1 MSQIAERE
9 SVLDKLSI
17 FLVRTAT
24 IKPVVTLIVGSV
36 CIVAAAAIGYHL
48 IEFHTSRADLLNP
61 HSEYHQRWLRYV
73 GEFGD
78 QEDVYVVVEGDSP
91 REIEPVLTELAEALR
106 AQPQHFQHIM
116 EGFDAGRLAAKGLY
130 FIPKEELDAIPPRL
144 DRLES
149 VAAQAGASADPGEY
163 LHRLLEQGRALAGAD
178 QTQVDA
184 YWHEV
189 EKAFAATAAVLAGKG
204 PELLA
209 RHQLGAAL
217 PVGEDAHP
225 QGGNSIS
232 VPAGSA
238 VAGGGDGS
246 PGGAGEEARGL
257 PAGRGGGDAGAA
269 VSAALNHRRLFSP
282 DGKLGLIVL
291 RFVPDSGTQFAR
303 FAERVAA
310 LRETLQIVQQRHPQV
325 RLGATGLPV
334 LEFDEMQAS
343 GSSGIAA
350 GAALLGVVL
359 VFVAG
364 FGGFRYPA
372 MITISLITAVAW
384 TCGYV
389 AFAVGHLNILTSAFG
404 AMLIGL
410 GDYGV
415 HFVAHYVTVRKEMR
429 GTRAALLKTAATV
442 GGGIATG
449 AVTTAAA
456 FFAGALTDFL
466 GVAELGIIAGGGILL
481 CWLADMTVLP
491 AMICLV
497 DRKPSA
503 APGSLVDLSGWFRPL
518 HGLPQTGS
526 LVLVLATVALAC
538 GLPMLRYD
546 YNLLNL
552 QPQGL
557 PSVEFQNKLVE
568 HMSRSSY
575 FALSVADSPEI
586 ALARKEQFLRLPTV
600 DHVEEIVS
608 LIPPDAAEREP
619 AVRAIAERLKR
630 IEQRLSG
637 DSAEALPGRLDAA
650 LSEWYAAASR
660 VPALA
665 EFARQIADLQS
676 LLRQIPPEELARRLS
691 ALPRAVET
699 ALGSQWAALQQA
711 ADPEPPTLNDL
722 PESLR
727 VRFVGQNGRHLVQVY
742 CKGDFW
748 DPQVM
753 RQFVADVR
761 SVDPE
766 ATGNPIQ
773 IYEAA
778 RQMNR
783 AYIEAALYAFVAIV
797 LALYLDFRSL
807 RDVGLVLI
815 PLACGM
821 AGLFGL
827 MGYLDIPLNPANMIT
842 LPLILGIGID
852 DGVHII
858 HDFRRQKGR
867 YLAPQPSTL
876 TAVVVNTLTTLV
888 GFGALM
894 LSPHQGLQ
902 SLGRV
907 LTLGMATCLTAAL
920 LLPSLLRV
928 LSGWQG
934 PAEGESREGPAEI
947 ETVLAETLFRGQAGG
962 DEAAVEPAA
971 SEPAERVAVR
981 RARDETAAQDDPDRA
996 AA

>member
-1 MSQIAERE
+1 MSQIPERE
-9 SVLDKLSI
+9 SVLDKLSV
-17 FLVRTAT
+17 FLVRTA
-24 IKPVVTLIVGSV
+24 IVHPVVTLIVGFG
-36 CIVAAAAIGYHL
+36 CMIAAAVIGYHF
-48 IEFHTSRADLLNP
+48 IQFHTSRADLLNP
-61 HSEYHQRWLRYV
+61 RSEYHQRWLRYV

-91 REIEPVLTELAEALR
+91 REMEPVLIELADALR
-106 AQPQHFQHIM
+106 SQPQHFQHIL
-116 EGFDAGRLAAKGLY
+116 EGFDAGQLAAKGLY
-130 FIPKEELDAIPPRL
+130 YLPRAELEALPPQL
-144 DRLES
+144 DRLEAA
-149 VAAQAGASADPGEY
+149 AAQTKLLADPGEY
-163 LHRLLEQGRALAGAD
+163 LRRLLEQGKGLSEAD
-178 QTQVDA
+178 QARVDA
-184 YWHEV
+184 YWHDV
-189 EKAFAATAAVLAGKG
+189 ENAFGVTAAVLAGKG
-204 PELLA
+204 EEILG
-209 RHQLGAAL
+209 QLPFGATLGFTAEGSFGG
-217 PVGEDAHP
+217 PVEDARAADP
-225 QGGNSIS
+225 APGGES
-232 VPAGSA
+232 AATA
-238 VAGGGDGS
+238 VAES
-246 PGGAGEEARGL
+246 RNL
-257 PAGRGGGDAGAA
+257 
-269 VSAALNHRRLFSP
+269 RRFFSP

-310 LRETLQIVQQRHPQV
+310 LRETLHVVQQRHPHV
-325 RLGATGLPV
+325 HLGATGLPV

-343 GSSGIAA
+343 SSSGIAA
-350 GAALLGVVL
+350 GAALLGVIL
-359 VFVAG
+359 VFAAG

-372 MITISLITAVAW
+372 MITLSLMTAVAW
-384 TCGYV
+384 TCGYIT
-389 AFAVGHLNILTSAFG
+389 FTVGHLNILTSAFG

-415 HFVAHYVTVRKEMR
+415 HFVAHYLTVRRETR

-449 AVTTAAA
+449 ALTTAAA

-491 AMICLV
+491 AVICLV
-497 DRKPSA
+497 DRKPA
-503 APGSLVDLSGWFRPL
+503 ASRASLVDLSGWFRPL
-518 HGLPQTGS
+518 HGLPRAGS
-526 LVLVLATVALAC
+526 LVLVLATAVLAC
-538 GLPMLRYD
+538 GLPLLRYD

-575 FALSVADSPEI
+575 FALSVADTPEV

-619 AVRAIAERLKR
+619 LVRALVERLRR
-630 IEQRLSG
+630 IEPNLSG
-637 DSAEALPGRLDAA
+637 ASAETLPARLDAA
-650 LSEWYAAASR
+650 FSEWYAAASQ
-660 VPALA
+660 VPALVD
-665 EFARQIADLQS
+665 FAHRIADLQT
-676 LLRQIPPEELARRLS
+676 LLRQMPSEALAERLS
-691 ALPRAVET
+691 ALPRAVGA
-699 ALGSQWAALQQA
+699 ALGSQFSALKDA
-711 ADPEPPTLNDL
+711 ADPGPPTLDDL

-727 VRFVGQNGRHLVQVY
+727 VRFVGQSGRHLVQVY

-761 SVDPE
+761 SVDPD

-773 IYEAA
+773 IFEAA

-783 AYIEAALYAFVAIV
+783 AYIEATIYALAAIV
-797 LALYLDFRSL
+797 LALYFDFRSF
-807 RDVGLVLI
+807 RDVGLALI
-815 PLACGM
+815 PLVCGM
-821 AGLFGL
+821 AALFGL
-827 MGYLDIPLNPANMIT
+827 MGYLEIPLNPANMIT

-858 HDFRRQKGR
+858 HDYRRQKGR
-867 YLAPQPSTL
+867 YVAPQSSTL
-876 TAVVVNTLTTLV
+876 TAVIVNTLTTMV

-920 LLPSLLRV
+920 LLPSVLRV
-928 LSGWQG
+928 LSGRQSL
-934 PAEGESREGPAEI
+934 AEGASGEGPPEI
-947 ETVLAETLFRGQAGG
+947 EAVLAQTLFLRRAGG
-962 DEAAVEPAA
+962 GDSAAEPPAQ
-971 SEPAERVAVR
+971 EPAERVTIR
-981 RARDETAAQDDPDRA
+981 RAAAPSTAAARDRSDRA

>member
-1 MSQIAERE
+1 MSQSPERE
-9 SVLDKLSI
+9 SVLEKLSV

-24 IKPVVTLIVGSV
+24 IRPVVTLLVGLACIV
-36 CIVAAAAIGYHL
+36 VAAAAGYHF

-91 REIEPVLTELAEALR
+91 RQIEPVLAELADALQS
-106 AQPQHFQHIM
+106 QPQHFQHIL

-130 FIPKEELDAIPPRL
+130 FLPKEELDAVPPQL
-144 DRLES
+144 DPLES
-149 VAAQAGASADPGEY
+149 AAAQAGALADPGDH
-163 LHRLLEQGRALAGAD
+163 LHRLLEHGKALAGAD
-178 QTQVDA
+178 QAQVDA

-189 EKAFAATAAVLAGKG
+189 ENAFAATAAVLAGKG
-204 PELLA
+204 EDIF
-209 RHQLGAAL
+209 RQLPFAAAL
-217 PVGEDAHP
+217 
-225 QGGNSIS
+225 Q
-232 VPAGSA
+232 AG
-238 VAGGGDGS
+238 VNGS
-246 PGGAGEEARGL
+246 PGSPAEKTPRPDPARG
-257 PAGRGGGDAGAA
+257 GDDHRAA
-269 VSAALNHRRLFSP
+269 AAEYLNQRRFFSP

-291 RFVPDSGTQFAR
+291 RFVPDSGKQFAR

-310 LRETLQIVQQRHPQV
+310 LRETLQTVQQRHPQV
-325 RLGATGLPV
+325 HLGATGLPV

-343 GSSGIAA
+343 SSSGTAA

-372 MITISLITAVAW
+372 MITISLVTAIAW
-384 TCGYV
+384 TCGYI
-389 AFAVGHLNILTSAFG
+389 AFTVGHLNILTSAFG

-415 HFVAHYVTVRKEMR
+415 HFVAHYITVRKEIK
-429 GTRAALLKTAATV
+429 GTRAALIKTAAAV
-442 GGGIATG
+442 GGSIATG
-449 AVTTAAA
+449 ALTTAAA

-497 DRKPSA
+497 DRKPST
-503 APGSLVDLSGWFRPL
+503 APASLVDLSGWFRPL
-518 HGLPQTGS
+518 YGLPRTGS
-526 LVLVLATVALAC
+526 LVLVLATLALAC
-538 GLPMLRYD
+538 GLPLLRYD

-575 FALSVADSPEI
+575 FALSIADSPEI
-586 ALARKEQFLRLPTV
+586 ALARKDQFLRLPTV

-608 LIPPDAAEREP
+608 LIPPDAARREP
-619 AVRAIAERLKR
+619 AVRAITERLKR
-630 IEQRLSG
+630 IEQDLSG
-637 DSAEALPGRLDAA
+637 ASAEALPGRLDAA
-650 LSEWYAAASR
+650 LSEWYAAASE

-665 EFARQIADLQS
+665 DFARQIAGLQS
-676 LLRQIPPEELARRLS
+676 LLRQIPPEELARRL
-691 ALPRAVET
+691 AAVPRTVRT
-699 ALGSQWAALQQA
+699 ALSSQWADLQKA
-711 ADPEPPTLNDL
+711 ADPEPPTLDDL

-727 VRFVGQNGRHLVQVY
+727 IRFVGQNGRHLVQVY

-748 DPQVM
+748 DPKVM
-753 RQFVADVR
+753 RQFVTDVR

-783 AYIEAALYAFVAIV
+783 AYIEATLYALVAIA
-797 LALYLDFRSL
+797 LALYLDLRSL
-807 RDVGLVLI
+807 RDVGLALI
-815 PLACGM
+815 PLVCGM
-821 AGLFGL
+821 AALFGL

-858 HDFRRQKGR
+858 HDYRRQRGR
-867 YLAPQPSTL
+867 YIAPQPSTL
-876 TAVVVNTLTTLV
+876 TAVIVNTLTTMV

-920 LLPSLLRV
+920 LLPSVLRV
-928 LSGWQG
+928 LSGLRDS
-934 PAEGESREGPAEI
+934 AEKESGEDSEGI
-947 ETVLAETLFRGQAGG
+947 ETVLAETLFRHQAGG
-962 DEAAVEPAA
+962 NETVVDRPITEPVV
-971 SEPAERVAVR
+971 PIAVR
-981 RARDETAAQDDPDRA
+981 RARDRSDRA

>member
-1 MSQIAERE
+1 MSQIPGRE
-9 SVLDKLSI
+9 SVLDKLSV
-17 FLVRTAT
+17 FLVRTA
-24 IKPVVTLIVGSV
+24 IINPIVTLIVGFG
-36 CIVAAAAIGYHL
+36 CMIAAAVSGYHF
-48 IEFHTSRADLLNP
+48 IQFHTSRADLLNP

-91 REIEPVLTELAEALR
+91 REMEPVLIELADALR
-106 AQPQHFQHIM
+106 SQPQHFQHIL
-116 EGFDAGRLAAKGLY
+116 EGFDAERLAAKGLY
-130 FIPKEELDAIPPRL
+130 YLPRAELEALAPQL
-144 DRLES
+144 DRLEAA
-149 VAAQAGASADPGEY
+149 AAQTKLLADPGEY
-163 LHRLLEQGRALAGAD
+163 LHRLLEQGKVLSGAD
-178 QTQVDA
+178 QSRVDA
-184 YWHEV
+184 YWHDV
-189 EKAFAATAAVLAGKG
+189 ENAFAVTAAILAGKG
-204 PELLA
+204 EEILG
-209 RHQLGAAL
+209 QLRFGATLEIAA
-217 PVGEDAHP
+217 E
-225 QGGNSIS
+225 
-232 VPAGSA
+232 GSFA
-238 VAGGGDGS
+238 A
-246 PGGAGEEARGL
+246 PTEEARGAD
-257 PAGRGGGDAGAA
+257 PAQGGE
-269 VSAALNHRRLFSP
+269 SAATADAESRNQRRFFSP

-291 RFVPDSGTQFAR
+291 RFVPDSGTQFTR
-303 FAERVAA
+303 FAENVGA
-310 LRETLQIVQQRHPQV
+310 LRETLQAVQQRHPNV
-325 RLGATGLPV
+325 HLGATGLPV

-343 GSSGIAA
+343 SSSGIAA
-350 GAALLGVVL
+350 GAALLGVIL
-359 VFVAG
+359 VFTAG

-372 MITISLITAVAW
+372 MITLSLITAVAW
-384 TCGYV
+384 TCGYI
-389 AFAVGHLNILTSAFG
+389 AFTVGHLNILTSAFG

-415 HFVAHYVTVRKEMR
+415 HFVAHYLTVRRETR

-449 AVTTAAA
+449 ALTTAAA

-466 GVAELGIIAGGGILL
+466 GVAELGIVAGGGILL

-491 AMICLV
+491 AVICLV
-497 DRKPSA
+497 DRKPTVRRA
-503 APGSLVDLSGWFRPL
+503 SLVDLSPWFRPL
-518 HGLPQTGS
+518 HGLPRAGS
-526 LVLVLATVALAC
+526 LVLVLATAVLAC
-538 GLPMLRYD
+538 GLPLLRYD

-575 FALSVADSPEI
+575 FALSVADTPEV

-608 LIPPDAAEREP
+608 LIPPDAAEREA
-619 AVRAIAERLKR
+619 AVRALVERLRR
-630 IEQRLSG
+630 IEPNLSG
-637 DSAEALPGRLDAA
+637 VSAEMLPARLDAA
-650 LSEWYAAASR
+650 FSEWYAAASQ
-660 VPALA
+660 VPALVD
-665 EFARQIADLQS
+665 FARQIAELQT
-676 LLRQIPPEELARRLS
+676 LLRQIPPEALAARLS
-691 ALPRAVET
+691 AVPRALE
-699 ALGSQWAALQQA
+699 AALVSQFSALQKA
-711 ADPEPPTLNDL
+711 ADPEPPTLDDL

-727 VRFVGQNGRHLVQVY
+727 VRFIGKSGRHLVQVY

-783 AYIEAALYAFVAIV
+783 AYIEATFYALAAIV
-797 LALYLDFRSL
+797 LALYFDFRSF
-807 RDVGLVLI
+807 RDVGLSLL
-815 PLACGM
+815 PLVCGM
-821 AGLFGL
+821 AALFGL
-827 MGYLDIPLNPANMIT
+827 MGYLEIPLNPANMIT

-858 HDFRRQKGR
+858 HDYRRQKGR

-876 TAVVVNTLTTLV
+876 TAVIVNTLTTMV

-920 LLPSLLRV
+920 LLPSVLRV
-928 LSGWQG
+928 LSDRQN
-934 PAEGESREGPAEI
+934 PAEDASGEGPAEI
-947 ETVLAETLFRGQAGG
+947 ETILAQTLFRRPAGG
-962 DEAAVEPAA
+962 RESAAEPPAQD
-971 SEPAERVAVR
+971 PAEHVTVR
-981 RARDETAAQDDPDRA
+981 RAGASSTLAARDRSDRA

>member
-1 MSQIAERE
+1 MSQIPGRE
-9 SVLDKLSI
+9 SVLDKLSV
-17 FLVRTAT
+17 FLVRTA
-24 IKPVVTLIVGSV
+24 IINPVVTLIVGFG
-36 CIVAAAAIGYHL
+36 CMIAAAVSGYHF
-48 IEFHTSRADLLNP
+48 IQFHTSRADLLNP

-91 REIEPVLTELAEALR
+91 REIEPVLVELADALR
-106 AQPQHFQHIM
+106 SQPQHFQHIL
-116 EGFDAGRLAAKGLY
+116 EGFDAERLAAKGLY
-130 FIPKEELDAIPPRL
+130 YLPRAELEALATQL
-144 DRLES
+144 DRLEAA
-149 VAAQAGASADPGEY
+149 AAQTKLLADPGEY
-163 LHRLLEQGRALAGAD
+163 LHRLLEQGKVLSGAD
-178 QTQVDA
+178 QSRVDA
-184 YWHEV
+184 YWHDV
-189 EKAFAATAAVLAGKG
+189 ENAFALTAAILAGKG
-204 PELLA
+204 EAVLGQLRSEATPG
-209 RHQLGAAL
+209 LGA
-217 PVGEDAHP
+217 E
-225 QGGNSIS
+225 
-232 VPAGSA
+232 
-238 VAGGGDGS
+238 
-246 PGGAGEEARGL
+246 GAFAAAAEEARGAD
-257 PAGRGGGDAGAA
+257 PGPGGE
-269 VSAALNHRRLFSP
+269 SAATADSRNQRRFSSP

-291 RFVPDSGTQFAR
+291 RFVPDSGTQFTR
-303 FAERVAA
+303 FAEKVAA
-310 LRETLQIVQQRHPQV
+310 LRETLQAVQQRHPNV
-325 RLGATGLPV
+325 HLGTTGLPV

-343 GSSGIAA
+343 SSSGIAA
-350 GAALLGVVL
+350 GAALLGVIL
-359 VFVAG
+359 VFTAG

-372 MITISLITAVAW
+372 MITLSLITAVAW
-384 TCGYV
+384 TCGYI
-389 AFAVGHLNILTSAFG
+389 AFTVGHLNILTSAFG

-415 HFVAHYVTVRKEMR
+415 HFVAHYLTVRRETR

-449 AVTTAAA
+449 ALTTAAA

-466 GVAELGIIAGGGILL
+466 GVAELGIVAGGGILF

-491 AMICLV
+491 AVICLV
-497 DRKPSA
+497 DRKPTVRRA
-503 APGSLVDLSGWFRPL
+503 SLVDLSPWFRPL
-518 HGLPQTGS
+518 HGLPRAGS
-526 LVLVLATVALAC
+526 LVLVLATVVLAC
-538 GLPMLRYD
+538 GLPLLRYD

-575 FALSVADSPEI
+575 FALSVADTPEV

-608 LIPPDAAEREP
+608 LIPPDSAEREP
-619 AVRAIAERLKR
+619 FVRGLIERLKR
-630 IEQRLSG
+630 IKPDLSG
-637 DSAEALPGRLDAA
+637 ASLATLPARLDAA
-650 LSEWYAAASR
+650 FSEWYAAASQ

-665 EFARQIADLQS
+665 DFARGIAELQT
-676 LLRQIPPEELARRLS
+676 LLRQIPPEALAERFS
-691 ALPRAVET
+691 AAPRALEAT
-699 ALGSQWAALQQA
+699 LGSQFSALQKA
-711 ADPEPPTLNDL
+711 ADPEPPTLDDL

-727 VRFVGQNGRHLVQVY
+727 VRFIGRSGRHLVQVY

-753 RQFVADVR
+753 RQFVSEVR

-783 AYIEAALYAFVAIV
+783 AYIEATFYALAAIV
-797 LALYLDFRSL
+797 LVLYLDFRSF
-807 RDVGLVLI
+807 RDVGLSLI
-815 PLACGM
+815 PLVCGL
-821 AGLFGL
+821 AALFGL
-827 MGYLDIPLNPANMIT
+827 MGYLEIPLNPANMIT
-842 LPLILGIGID
+842 LPLILGIGVD
-852 DGVHII
+852 DGVHIT
-858 HDFRRQKGR
+858 HDYRRQKGR

-876 TAVVVNTLTTLV
+876 TAVIVNTLTTMV

-920 LLPSLLRV
+920 LLPSVLRV
-928 LSGWQG
+928 LSDRQST
-934 PAEGESREGPAEI
+934 AEDASGEGPAEI
-947 ETVLAETLFRGQAGG
+947 ETVLDQTLFRRPAGG
-962 DEAAVEPAA
+962 GESAAEPPAQ
-971 SEPAERVAVR
+971 EPAEHVTVR
-981 RARDETAAQDDPDRA
+981 RAGAPSTLAARDRSERA

>member
-1 MSQIAERE
+1 MSQSPERE
-9 SVLDKLSI
+9 SVLDKLSV

-24 IKPVVTLIVGSV
+24 IKPIVTLCVGLA
-36 CIVAAAAIGYHL
+36 CIALAAAAGYHF

-91 REIEPVLTELAEALR
+91 LQIEPVLAELADALK
-106 AQPQHFQHIM
+106 AQPQHFQHVL
-116 EGFDAGRLAAKGLY
+116 EAFDAGRLAAKGLY
-130 FIPKEELDAIPPRL
+130 FLPKEELDAIPPQL

-149 VAAQAGASADPGEY
+149 AAAQAGALADPGDY
-163 LHRLLEQGRALAGAD
+163 LHRLLERGKAMAGAD
-178 QTQVDA
+178 QVQVDA

-189 EKAFAATAAVLAGKG
+189 ENAFAVTAALLAGKG
-204 PELLA
+204 EDVL
-209 RHQLGAAL
+209 RQLPSATAWPTGAGSSPDGPMDRVPGGA
-217 PVGEDAHP
+217 PT
-225 QGGNSIS
+225 QGGN
-232 VPAGSA
+232 
-238 VAGGGDGS
+238 
-246 PGGAGEEARGL
+246 
-257 PAGRGGGDAGAA
+257 DAGTAA
-269 VSAALNHRRLFSP
+269 AAPLSQRRFFSP
-282 DGKLGLIVL
+282 DGKLGLIAL
-291 RFVPDSGTQFAR
+291 RFVPDSGKQFAR
-303 FAERVAA
+303 YAERVAA
-310 LRETLQIVQQRHPQV
+310 LRETLQTVQQRHPQV
-325 RLGATGLPV
+325 HLGATGLPV

-343 GSSGIAA
+343 SSSGTAA

-359 VFVAG
+359 VFTAG

-372 MITISLITAVAW
+372 MITISLVTAVAW

-389 AFAVGHLNILTSAFG
+389 AFTVGHLNILTSAFG

-415 HFVAHYVTVRKEMR
+415 HFVAHYLSVRKEIR
-429 GTRAALLKTAATV
+429 GTRAALIQTAAAV
-442 GGGIATG
+442 GGSIATG

-497 DRKPSA
+497 DRKPSPA
-503 APGSLVDLSGWFRPL
+503 TTSLVDLSGWFRPL
-518 HGLPQTGS
+518 HGLPRTGS
-526 LVLVLATVALAC
+526 LVLVLATAALAC
-538 GLPMLRYD
+538 GLPLLRYD

-575 FALSVADSPEI
+575 FALSIADTPEI

-608 LIPPDAAEREP
+608 LIPPDAARREP
-619 AVRAIAERLKR
+619 TVRAIAERLNR
-630 IEQRLSG
+630 IAQQGSG
-637 DSAEALPGRLDAA
+637 DFTEALPDRLDAA
-650 LSEWYAAASR
+650 LSEWYAAASQ

-665 EFARQIADLQS
+665 DFARQIAALQS
-676 LLRQIPPEELARRLS
+676 LLRQIPPEELARRLAAVPQAVRI
-691 ALPRAVET
+691 ALDSQWT
-699 ALGSQWAALQQA
+699 ALRQA

-727 VRFVGQNGRHLVQVY
+727 VRFVGRNGRHLVQVY

-748 DPQVM
+748 DPKVM
-753 RQFVADVR
+753 RQFVTDVR

-766 ATGNPIQ
+766 ATGNPFQ

-783 AYIEAALYAFVAIV
+783 AYIEATLYAFVAI
-797 LALYLDFRSL
+797 ALTLFLDFRSL
-807 RDVGLVLI
+807 RDVGLALI

-821 AGLFGL
+821 AALFGL

-858 HDFRRQKGR
+858 HDYRRQRGR

-876 TAVVVNTLTTLV
+876 TAVIVNTLTTMV

-920 LLPSLLRV
+920 LLPSVLRV
-928 LSGWQG
+928 LSGLQNS
-934 PAEGESREGPAEI
+934 AEDRSGEDSAGI
-947 ETVLAETLFRGQAGG
+947 ETVLAETLFRRRTG
-962 DEAAVEPAA
+962 DEEAVGDRPATEPA
-971 SEPAERVAVR
+971 SRIAVR
-981 RARDETAAQDDPDRA
+981 RTADETASRDGSDRA

>member
-1 MSQIAERE
+1 MSQIPERE
-9 SVLDKLSI
+9 SILNKLSV
-17 FLVRTAT
+17 FLVRAAT
-24 IKPVVTLIVGSV
+24 INPIVTLVVGLT
-36 CIVAAAAIGYHL
+36 CIVAAAVTGYHF
-48 IEFHTSRADLLNP
+48 IQFHTSRADLLNP

-73 GEFGD
+73 REFGD
-78 QEDVYVVVEGDSP
+78 QEDVYVVVEANSP
-91 REIEPVLTELAEALR
+91 SEMEPVLAELAEALR
-106 AQPQHFQHIM
+106 AQPQHFQHILD
-116 EGFDAGRLAAKGLY
+116 GFDAGRLAAKGLY
-130 FIPKEELDAIPPRL
+130 FLPKEQLEAIPQQL
-144 DRLES
+144 DQLES
-149 VAAQAGASADPGEY
+149 EIAPTRILADPGAY
-163 LHRLLEQGRALAGAD
+163 LLGLLEQGKALAGAD
-178 QTQVDA
+178 QARVDA

-189 EKAFAATAAVLAGKG
+189 ENAFAATAAVLAGKSD
-204 PELLA
+204 ELLG
-209 RHQLGAAL
+209 RL
-217 PVGEDAHP
+217 PLEAKSRSETNGLS
-225 QGGNSIS
+225 G
-232 VPAGSA
+232 GSA
-238 VAGGGDGS
+238 GEQGFPAPTTGGGK
-246 PGGAGEEARGL
+246 PGT
-257 PAGRGGGDAGAA
+257 A
-269 VSAALNHRRLFSP
+269 VSESLNYRRFFSP

-310 LRETLQIVQQRHPQV
+310 IRETLQTVQKRHPNV
-325 RLGATGLPV
+325 HLGATGLPV

-343 GSSGIAA
+343 SSSGTAA
-350 GAALLGVVL
+350 AAALLGVVL

-372 MITISLITAVAW
+372 MITISLVTAVAW

-389 AFAVGHLNILTSAFG
+389 AFTVGHLNILTSAFG

-415 HFVAHYVTVRKEMR
+415 HFVAHYLTIRRETG

-449 AVTTAAA
+449 ALTTAAA

-503 APGSLVDLSGWFRPL
+503 AQASLVDLSGWFRPL
-518 HGLPQTGS
+518 HGLPRTGS
-526 LVLVLATVALAC
+526 LVLVMATAVLAC
-538 GLPMLRYD
+538 GLPLLRYD

-575 FALSVADSPEI
+575 FALSVADTPEA

-608 LIPPDAAEREP
+608 LIPTDAAEREP
-619 AVRAIAERLKR
+619 LVRAVTDRMKR
-630 IEQRLSG
+630 IEQELSETAT
-637 DSAEALPGRLDAA
+637 DALPGRLDAA
-650 LSEWYAAASR
+650 LSEWYAAAAQ

-665 EFARQIADLQS
+665 DFARQIAGLQT

-691 ALPRAVET
+691 AVPQAVRT
-699 ALGSQWAALQQA
+699 ALGTQWAALQNA
-711 ADPEPPTLNDL
+711 ADPQPPTLDDL

-727 VRFVGQNGRHLVQVY
+727 VRFIGQTGRHLVQVY

-753 RQFVADVR
+753 RQFVTDVR

-766 ATGNPIQ
+766 ATGNPMQ

-783 AYIEAALYAFVAIV
+783 AYIEATIYAFAAIV

-807 RDVGLVLI
+807 RDVGLSLI
-815 PLACGM
+815 PLVCGM
-821 AGLFGL
+821 AALFGL

-858 HDFRRQKGR
+858 HDYRRQKGR
-867 YLAPQPSTL
+867 YVAPQPSTL
-876 TAVVVNTLTTLV
+876 TAVIVNTLTTMV

-920 LLPSLLRV
+920 LLPSVLRI
-928 LSGWQG
+928 LSRPQG
-934 PAEGESREGPAEI
+934 FAEGESGEGGAEI
-947 ETVLAETLFRGQAGG
+947 ETFLRQTLFRQQVGEEESVAEQP
-962 DEAAVEPAA
+962 VEKP
-971 SEPAERVAVR
+971 SERVLVR
-981 RARDETAAQDDPDRA
+981 RAGEDAAERDRPDRA